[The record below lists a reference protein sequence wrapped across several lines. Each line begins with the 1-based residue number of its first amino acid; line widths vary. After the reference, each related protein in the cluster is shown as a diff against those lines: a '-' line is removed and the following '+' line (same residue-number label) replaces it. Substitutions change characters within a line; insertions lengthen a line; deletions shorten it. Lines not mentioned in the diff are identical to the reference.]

1 VNSSVSFIDM
11 LSYLD
16 GAPFVGSFEA
26 RYGSLGIYGKPR
38 FLDVG
43 RRIPA
48 RDRFAPDSPLE
59 EHGFEPLV
67 PQREGIGLFET
78 TLIDLWPFTSAG
90 SNLPPRGTWSL
101 HPVCSSGESDQS
113 RSGYTAVLKGGCPD
127 AGLHPDQATRHI
139 LGHGVLLPVRESP
152 PGSKSASM
160 IGQHRPLS
168 QSAENHLSR
177 GHGCSKVQQ
186 SRPTSRAPKKLIAA
200 PLPPIDPAPEH
211 DDADPP
217 LAPRRTPRPTL
228 ARWWQIG

>member
-1 VNSSVSFIDM
+1 M

-152 PGSKSASM
+152 PGS
-160 IGQHRPLS
+160 
-168 QSAENHLSR
+168 SR
-177 GHGCSKVQQ
+177 LGGEWWFARGALRRSWRFI
-186 SRPTSRAPKKLIAA
+186 SRSLIAVISSTA
-200 PLPPIDPAPEH
+200 GLECITILSIPLRPFHGLRIIPANPPALKETTFN
-211 DDADPP
+211 
-217 LAPRRTPRPTL
+217 LASWPY
-228 ARWWQIG
+228 